1 MRVGSGLQAAAGGAA
16 RAKENREHSTISR
29 SNTHEVL
36 PQGTARSVDVSFRC
50 PPVTSRRRQRTHA
63 RASTPK
69 GERACRAAN
78 ASQEKPTRG
87 RQQHTP
93 PTTTAWQKLR
103 AAPNSAARAA
113 PPFRRAR
120 PLTYTP
126 AANPLFAPPH
136 EQAPAR
142 CLAGG
147 RPPHPLYP
155 MGPTRSLLAALS
167 TPTLTSYLPLS
178 TSSVHKLRRDDD
190 KCRYA

>member
-103 AAPNSAARAA
+103 AAPTPPRGGTSLSKGRTTHLHPCSKPASALCSTARTSPRALSGRRPSTASSPWAQRAA
-113 PPFRRAR
+113 SSLPCP
-120 PLTYTP
+120 
-126 AANPLFAPPH
+126 PPH
-136 EQAPAR
+136 
-142 CLAGG
+142 
-147 RPPHPLYP
+147 
-155 MGPTRSLLAALS
+155 
-167 TPTLTSYLPLS
+167 
-178 TSSVHKLRRDDD
+178 
-190 KCRYA
+190 

>member
-36 PQGTARSVDVSFRC
+36 PQDTARSVDVSFRC

-103 AAPNSAARAA
+103 AAPT
-113 PPFRRAR
+113 PPRGRHLPFEGHDHSPT
-120 PLTYTP
+120 PLQQNP
-126 AANPLFAPPH
+126 RPLFAPPH

-142 CLAGG
+142 CLAGD

-167 TPTLTSYLPLS
+167 TPPLTSNLPS
-178 TSSVHKLRRDDD
+178 TPSHL
-190 KCRYA
+190 

>member
-103 AAPNSAARAA
+103 AAPT
-113 PPFRRAR
+113 PPRGRHLPFEGHDHSPT
-120 PLTYTP
+120 PLQQT
-126 AANPLFAPPH
+126 
-136 EQAPAR
+136 R
-142 CLAGG
+142 V
-147 RPPHPLYP
+147 
-155 MGPTRSLLAALS
+155 RSLLHRTNKPPRAVWQAAVHHIPS
-167 TPTLTSYLPLS
+167 TPWAQRAASSLPCPPP
-178 TSSVHKLRRDDD
+178 H
-190 KCRYA
+190 